1 MEIIK
6 FLNKAAC
13 SKAAKKLRTAA
24 GFGGIEDTAT
34 GKVLV
39 PAKTCNEA
47 ADDLEKAASTGG
59 EYFSNIIRSE
69 FYPGNEQQLI
79 AKYL

>member
-13 SKAAKKLRTAA
+13 SKAAKKLRTASEM
-24 GFGGIEDTAT
+24 GGIEDTAT
-34 GKVLV
+34 GKVLCV
-39 PAKTCNEA
+39 QEQCDYAAQLFEDAAKNN
-47 ADDLEKAASTGG
+47 GN
-59 EYFSNIIRSE
+59 YFSNIIKTPHFSL
-69 FYPGNEQQLI
+69 NEQSII